1 MLGVLASGLCTG
13 VKRQSKAAWALLG
26 CSNARPQSFCS
37 LHASAA
43 NNPTGTAAF
52 VFDIDGVL
60 TVLEPAKKAF
70 EKLTT
75 AQGQWK
81 FPVCFLT
88 NGGGVTEAQKAAEI
102 SNWLNVP
109 ASEDQVILSHTPMR
123 SLVPA
128 LQQQPVLICGRGSVL
143 EVARHYG
150 FNRCLTVEQLA
161 RALPNAVP
169 FAQQP
174 GNAGMQNGGCPV
186 EKLGLATEEHP
197 IRAVLVMT
205 DPRNWYVDLQIIL
218 DVLLSG
224 GVPTRSPAISGS
236 SPSPVDLYFSN
247 PDLLWANDFPRNRL
261 GQGAFAHVLL
271 SMYNELTEGKK
282 PNFLIKWFGKPN
294 PEPYFLAGQSLLK
307 QAAHMGKTPSNI
319 DWMSGSHNHLA
330 AVFSG
335 IYCVGDN
342 PCSDIRGANRAGLP
356 FTSVLVKTGV
366 FKGPGN
372 CPRDPA
378 MICVHDV
385 LSAVEAALHKTRSLR
400 FHSMR

>member
-1 MLGVLASGLCTG
+1 MLGIIALGV
-13 VKRQSKAAWALLG
+13 VKRQSKAASWALLG
-26 CSNARPQSFCS
+26 CSNASPQCA
-37 LHASAA
+37 LHSHATP
-43 NNPTGTAAF
+43 NPMGGPGF

-60 TVLEPAKKAF
+60 TRGRSVLEPAKKAF

-75 AQGQWK
+75 AQGWK
-81 FPVCFLT
+81 YPVCFLT
-88 NGGGVTEAQKAAEI
+88 NGGGVTEAQKAAEL
-102 SNWLNVP
+102 SDWLNVP

-128 LQQQPVLICGRGSVL
+128 LQNQPVLICGRGSVL
-143 EVARHYG
+143 DVAKYYG
-150 FNRCLTVEQLA
+150 FKRCMTVEQLA
-161 RALPNAVP
+161 HAMPNAVP
-169 FAQQP
+169 FAQLP
-174 GNAGMQNGGCPV
+174 GSAEMRNKDGPAQELP
-186 EKLGLATEEHP
+186 TEENP
-197 IRAVLVMT
+197 IKAVLVLT

-218 DVLLSG
+218 DVLMSG
-224 GVPTRSPAISGS
+224 GVPTRSPTESGS
-236 SPSPVDLYFSN
+236 VTSPVDLYFSN

-271 SMYNELTEGKK
+271 SMYNELAEGRK
-282 PNFLIKWFGKPN
+282 PDFLVKWFGKPN
-294 PEPYFLAGQSLLK
+294 PEPYLLAGKSLLN
-307 QAAHMGKTPSNI
+307 QAAQMGGVIPSNSN
-319 DWMSGSHNHLA
+319 WTSGSHTHDLA

-342 PCSDIRGANRAGLP
+342 PCADIRGANRAGPP

-378 MICVHDV
+378 MICVQDV
-385 LSAVEAALHKTRSLR
+385 LGAVEAALHKTRSLR

>member
-1 MLGVLASGLCTG
+1 MAADVRSGQPLLLCHGVMTM
-13 VKRQSKAAWALLG
+13 
-26 CSNARPQSFCS
+26 
-37 LHASAA
+37 
-43 NNPTGTAAF
+43 
-52 VFDIDGVL
+52 VL
-60 TVLEPAKKAF
+60 TKQLVL
-70 EKLTT
+70 TDQT
-75 AQGQWK
+75 A
-81 FPVCFLT
+81 
-88 NGGGVTEAQKAAEI
+88 GVDCLAW
-102 SNWLNVP
+102 N
-109 ASEDQVILSHTPMR
+109 
-123 SLVPA
+123 A
-128 LQQQPVLICGRGSVL
+128 L
-143 EVARHYG
+143 
-150 FNRCLTVEQLA
+150 
-161 RALPNAVP
+161 
-169 FAQQP
+169 
-174 GNAGMQNGGCPV
+174 NGGCPV

-205 DPRNWYVDLQIIL
+205 DPRHATCHKSRTPPVKTRDRSLFPTLALTSAPIHLCRNWGADALTCNIRSHVEML
-218 DVLLSG
+218 LLS
-224 GVPTRSPAISGS
+224 PGS

>member
-1 MLGVLASGLCTG
+1 
-13 VKRQSKAAWALLG
+13 
-26 CSNARPQSFCS
+26 
-37 LHASAA
+37 
-43 NNPTGTAAF
+43 
-52 VFDIDGVL
+52 
-60 TVLEPAKKAF
+60 
-70 EKLTT
+70 
-75 AQGQWK
+75 
-81 FPVCFLT
+81 
-88 NGGGVTEAQKAAEI
+88 
-102 SNWLNVP
+102 
-109 ASEDQVILSHTPMR
+109 
-123 SLVPA
+123 
-128 LQQQPVLICGRGSVL
+128 
-143 EVARHYG
+143 
-150 FNRCLTVEQLA
+150 
-161 RALPNAVP
+161 
-169 FAQQP
+169 
-174 GNAGMQNGGCPV
+174 
-186 EKLGLATEEHP
+186 
-197 IRAVLVMT
+197 
-205 DPRNWYVDLQIIL
+205 
-218 DVLLSG
+218 
-224 GVPTRSPAISGS
+224 
-236 SPSPVDLYFSN
+236 
-247 PDLLWANDFPRNRL
+247 
-261 GQGAFAHVLL
+261 
-271 SMYNELTEGKK
+271 MYNELTEGKK

>member
-174 GNAGMQNGGCPV
+174 EIGM
-186 EKLGLATEEHP
+186 
-197 IRAVLVMT
+197 
-205 DPRNWYVDLQIIL
+205 
-218 DVLLSG
+218 
-224 GVPTRSPAISGS
+224 
-236 SPSPVDLYFSN
+236 
-247 PDLLWANDFPRNRL
+247 
-261 GQGAFAHVLL
+261 
-271 SMYNELTEGKK
+271 
-282 PNFLIKWFGKPN
+282 
-294 PEPYFLAGQSLLK
+294 
-307 QAAHMGKTPSNI
+307 
-319 DWMSGSHNHLA
+319 
-330 AVFSG
+330 
-335 IYCVGDN
+335 
-342 PCSDIRGANRAGLP
+342 
-356 FTSVLVKTGV
+356 
-366 FKGPGN
+366 
-372 CPRDPA
+372 
-378 MICVHDV
+378 
-385 LSAVEAALHKTRSLR
+385 
-400 FHSMR
+400 